1 MTPPSLW
8 LMKSEPD
15 VFGIDDLAKKKTE
28 GWNGVRNYEA
38 RNFMRSMKIGDKV
51 LFYHS
56 NAKPSG
62 VAGIAEVSRTAY
74 PDPTQF
80 DPKSDYYEPRA
91 TPAAPVWFQV
101 DVRFVAKLPRLVPLD
116 ELRGA
121 PALADMALFRRSR
134 LSIVPV
140 TALQWKAV
148 AALGR
153 R

>member
-1 MTPPSLW
+1 MSAPGLW

-38 RNFMRSMKIGDKV
+38 RNFMRSMKAGDKV

-91 TPAAPVWFQV
+91 TPEAPVWFQV

-116 ELRGA
+116 ELRGT
-121 PALADMALFRRSR
+121 PSLADMALFKRSR

-140 TALQWKAV
+140 TALQWKIITGLA
-148 AALGR
+148 
-153 R
+153 